1 MNTQTLLDNVATV
14 SVNEAIIVN
23 AKEFLKALKF
33 VAVATSKKQ
42 SRPILRYV
50 HVRIDENELTLE
62 STDSHQLTQFKVA
75 AEVDKKL
82 VGKEFLIDSK
92 FARKLSKTPTKH
104 GENIIIAP
112 EYDEYGLRTGLVKY
126 ADGNHELFID
136 DHDGFEGH
144 YPDLDICIPDR
155 RDYSFDVQT
164 KELLPVLKELKK
176 FTNAKDGNVVHL
188 EIQDNSGVVIGV
200 DGDDSS
206 IQEIKQKNLFI
217 EEKHIVENDKGLNF
231 EINFN
236 LKYLIGLVQKCDS
249 TEFLKFSFS
258 GTLRPFTF
266 TRENGG
272 IGLVYPIRTFR

>member
-1 MNTQTLLDNVATV
+1 MNTQALLDNVATV
-14 SVNEAIIVN
+14 NVNEAIIVS

-33 VAVATSKKQ
+33 VVTATSKKQ
-42 SRPILRYV
+42 SRPILRYI
-50 HVRIDENELTLE
+50 HAKIGENELTLGA
-62 STDSHQLTQFKVA
+62 TDSHQLTQLKMA
-75 AEVDKKL
+75 AEVDQRL
-82 VGKEFLIDSK
+82 AGKEFLINSK
-92 FARKLSKTPTKH
+92 FARNLSKTPTKH
-104 GENIIIAP
+104 GKNMVITP
-112 EYDEYGLRTGLVKY
+112 EYDEDGLRTGLVKY

-144 YPDLDICIPDR
+144 YPDLDICIPYR
-155 RDYSFDVQT
+155 SDYSFDVQT

-176 FTNAKDGNVVHL
+176 FTNVKDGNVVHL

-266 TRENGG
+266 IRENGG
-272 IGLVYPIRTFR
+272 IGEICPIRTY

>member
-1 MNTQTLLDNVATV
+1 MNTQTLLDNVSTI
-14 SVNEAIIVN
+14 SSNNAIIVD
-23 AKEFLKALKF
+23 AKEFLKAIKF
-33 VAVATSKKQ
+33 VVTATSKKQ
-42 SRPILRYV
+42 SRPILRYI
-50 HVRIDENELTLE
+50 HAKIGENKLTLGA
-62 STDSHQLTQFKVA
+62 TDSHQLTQLKMA
-75 AEVDKKL
+75 AEVDQRL
-82 VGKEFLIDSK
+82 AGKEFLINSK
-92 FARKLSKTPTKH
+92 FARNLSKTLTKH
-104 GENIIIAP
+104 GKNMVITP
-112 EYDEYGLRTGLVKY
+112 EYDEDGLRTGLVKY

-155 RDYSFDVQT
+155 SDYSFDVQT

-200 DGDDSS
+200 DGDNSS

-258 GTLRPFTF
+258 GTLRPFTIS
-266 TRENGG
+266 RENGG
-272 IGLVYPIRTFR
+272 YSLVCPLRTF

>member
-1 MNTQTLLDNVATV
+1 MDTQTLLDNVSTISNDTV
-14 SVNEAIIVN
+14 TTN

-33 VAVATSKKQ
+33 VVTTTSKYHT
-42 SRPILRYV
+42 RPILRYV
-50 HVRIDENELTLE
+50 NVRIDENELTLE

-155 RDYSFDVQT
+155 SDYSFDVQT
-164 KELLPVLKELKK
+164 KELLPTLKEIKK
-176 FTNAKDGNVVHL
+176 QVDNNEKLYTAHMEIHDASKVVL
-188 EIQDNSGVVIGV
+188 SAGDYEKEINQSNLNITDDVVKRG
-200 DGDDSS
+200 
-206 IQEIKQKNLFI
+206 
-217 EEKHIVENDKGLNF
+217 KGLNF
-231 EINFN
+231 EIDFN
-236 LKYLIGLVQKCDS
+236 VQYLIGMVQKCNS
-249 TEFLKFSFS
+249 GENLHFSFS

-272 IGLVYPIRTFR
+272 IGLVCPIRKF